1 MKNYLL
7 ILFLFFTLSNAK
19 SIESK
24 IIHSI
29 ENEVI
34 TNIDIKNE
42 FKYLVALNNSLK
54 ELDKETLLNIS
65 NESIIREKIKKIE
78 ILKNFKVL
86 KLNKDYYELLVKNI
100 YTRLNLKSIN
110 EFEIYLKNYDLKI
123 SDIKKKITIDA
134 LWNELIIK
142 KYASKVAINEAAIK
156 KEILNNSKIQSKEY
170 LLSEIIFEIVNK
182 EEIEKKYNEIVKSID
197 EIGFENSAATYS
209 FSDTSKIGGD
219 IGWINE
225 SSLNNDIKNC
235 GVTVHLVDAGI
246 DTGTVLYQDTIKV
259 TRKDNF
265 NTYPYLQIAKA
276 IPLLEQTIEDCKK
289 KELNRQIIKTQ
300 SNLYTHPTLYQYLM
314 NRIKG
319 VK

>member
-1 MKNYLL
+1 MKKKIL
-7 ILFLFFTLSNAK
+7 ILLFALIYTQAQ
-19 SIESK
+19 SIEIK
-24 IIHSI
+24 IIHNI
-29 ENEVI
+29 QNEII

-42 FKYLVALNNSLK
+42 FKYLLALNNSLK
-54 ELDKETLLNIS
+54 ELDKEKILNIS

-78 ILKNFKVL
+78 LLKNFEEIKI
-86 KLNKDYYELLVKNI
+86 NESYSELLIKNI
-100 YTRLNLKSIN
+100 YSRLNLKSIN

-142 KYASKVAINEAAIK
+142 KYSSKVAINEATIK

-170 LLSEIIFEIVNK
+170 QLSEIIFEIVNK

-225 SSLNNDIKNC
+225 SSLNNDIKKSIQN
-235 GVTVHLVDAGI
+235 
-246 DTGTVLYQDTIKV
+246 
-259 TRKDNF
+259 
-265 NTYPYLQIAKA
+265 LQIGDLTKPIILSNGILLLKLINIRNLEATIDIENELKKA
-276 IPLLEQTIEDCKK
+276 INYEH
-289 KELNRQIIKTQ
+289 NRQLNQYSKIYFNKTKK
-300 SNLYTHPTLYQYLM
+300 NLDF
-314 NRIKG
+314 NE
-319 VK
+319 